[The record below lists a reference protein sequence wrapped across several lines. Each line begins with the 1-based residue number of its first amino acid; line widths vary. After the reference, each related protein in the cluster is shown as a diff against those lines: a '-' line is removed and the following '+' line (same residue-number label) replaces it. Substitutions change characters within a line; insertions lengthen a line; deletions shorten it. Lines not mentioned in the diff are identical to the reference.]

1 MKKLIQFLIF
11 LLLIIVLINYTVGLI
26 VFSSDNGVIKVRP
39 IFMWATEIE
48 LRYIHS
54 VAQTP
59 VSEYFEFARDGFTL
73 NKTVFDSYG
82 AGLPL
87 DGGDFR
93 RENGKFVQEGQN
105 IKIDELVIRVSRT
118 EGQELIVSGDVY
130 DLQLLVEPGQRL
142 FVNSYSPWNYLRF
155 RLNNAGLD

>member
-1 MKKLIQFLIF
+1 MKKLILALIF
-11 LLLIIVLINYTVGLI
+11 LLLIIVLANYTVGLI

-39 IFMWATEIE
+39 VFIGATGIE

-59 VSEYFEFARDGFTL
+59 VYEYFEFANNGFIL
-73 NKTVFDSYG
+73 NKTVFESYG

-87 DGGDFR
+87 DGGDFKR
-93 RENGKFVQEGQN
+93 QDGKFVQEGQN

-118 EGQELIVSGDVY
+118 EGQELIVAGEVY
-130 DLQLLVEPGQRL
+130 DLQVLLDPGQRL
-142 FVNSYSPWNYLRF
+142 IVNYYTPWNYIRF
-155 RLNNAGLD
+155 KFNKLD